1 MDQRQQQVQVGA
13 GLQESRLNTE
23 FIAFLE
29 KYGTRALY
37 IILIIVLAYVG
48 WQRWQRWKSAQL
60 DQAFVALNAAMESR
74 DPDNLMRVSAD
85 HRGQGSVW
93 IVANLAAADQYLD
106 AVRRG
111 LAPGA
116 NLITPAETDRL
127 TETQQQELL
136 VKANG
141 ILQEVI
147 DSVGTSKGHVV
158 FSQAARWGLVT
169 VAIANNDEAKART
182 LLEEYIST
190 AEKAGLK
197 AQAEIGRARLNAL
210 PGFLAPKAV
219 YAEAEL
225 PASARP
231 FRPAAPSPFSVQG
244 GTGQEMSLSME
255 ELQELLR
262 TGTPVPVPG
271 TGAED
276 LPPPTIE
283 DLTPPAP
290 PPSEQPAPA
299 PGSDGG

>member
-37 IILIIVLAYVG
+37 LILVIVLAYVG
-48 WQRWQRWKSAQL
+48 WQRWTRWQATKL
-60 DQAFVALNAAMESR
+60 DQAFVALNAAMQSR

-116 NLITPAETDRL
+116 NLITPAESERL
-127 TETQQQELL
+127 TESQQQEMLA
-136 VKANG
+136 KANS
-141 ILQEVI
+141 ILQEVV
-147 DSVGTSKGHVV
+147 DSVGTSKGHVL
-158 FSQAARWGLVT
+158 FAQAARWGLVT

-182 LLEEYIST
+182 LLGEYIDT
-190 AEKAGLK
+190 ADKAGLK
-197 AQAEIGRARLNAL
+197 AQAEIGRARLAAL

-225 PASARP
+225 PESARP
-231 FRPAAPSPFSVQG
+231 FRPAAPAPFSVQG
-244 GTGQEMSLSME
+244 GTGQEMTLSME

-262 TGTPVPVPG
+262 TGAPAPVPG
-271 TGAED
+271 AGDED

-283 DLTPPAP
+283 ELTPPAP

-299 PGSDGG
+299 SGGDGG